1 MTWDDFRHLHRDP
14 RAVAL
19 WRGLLGP
26 VLPWLNPARRRLL
39 LGIGAFAV
47 AARLAIE
54 AVRPVGKWWDLPP
67 DWNVWPAVAA
77 LTVAFV
83 TLWYFIARRF
93 GALPPFV
100 RHRPLV
106 FLHASFWV
114 FVVAL
119 WCLHDASPWLRG
131 VLAAF
136 AAVLPF
142 LLWRLAYM
150 LQMAQRGRLSGTR
163 FTDHALY
170 VWPVWGGTDTPYG
183 KGLDYLSSAE
193 AKDADALAR
202 SQLAGIKLFVLAFA
216 CAVGH
221 RVINGGVFGVDN
233 LFRAYLGDAAL
244 DLPAIRTILS
254 DEPGAHPAWSGWIAI
269 YGDLFVRV
277 LKLAVYGHVVVGYA
291 RLCGFYVFRNTYKP
305 LLAETIIE
313 FWNRFYY
320 YFKELLV
327 HFFFI
332 PTFVARFKRSPRLRL
347 LAAVF
352 ASAFLGNAYYHVIQD
367 ESLLA
372 RDWGAISESV
382 IPRLSYAFLLAGG
395 IYVSMLR
402 QQARPGPAP
411 ARHAARRALAIIGV
425 WTFYGIIRIFH
436 ETGATPVS
444 SLRHLFA
451 FVGIGPVAV
460 PGSP

>member
-1 MTWDDFRHLHRDP
+1 MNWDDFRHLHRDP

-26 VLPWLNPARRRLL
+26 VLPWLNPSRRRVL

-54 AVRPVGKWWDLPP
+54 AVRPVGKWWVLPP
-67 DWNVWPAVAA
+67 HWDVWPVVAA
-77 LTVAFV
+77 LMIAFV
-83 TLWYFIARRF
+83 VFWFFIARRF
-93 GALPPFV
+93 DALPRFV
-100 RHRPLV
+100 TRRPLV
-106 FLHASFWV
+106 FLHASFWP
-114 FVVAL
+114 FVAVL
-119 WCLHDASPWLRG
+119 WCLPDASSWQRG

-136 AAVLPF
+136 AAILPF

-150 LQMAQRGRLSGTR
+150 LQMAQRGRMSGTR
-163 FTDHALY
+163 FNDHALY

-183 KGLDYLSSAE
+183 KGLDYLASVE

-202 SQLAGIKLFVLAFA
+202 SQLAGLKLFILAFA

-221 RVINGGVFGVDN
+221 RVINGAVFGVDN
-233 LFRAYLGDAAL
+233 LVRTFLGDAAL
-244 DLPAIRTILS
+244 DLPAIREILA
-254 DEPGAHPAWSGWIAI
+254 DGPGAQPPWVAWIAV

-352 ASAFLGNAYYHVIQD
+352 ASAFLGNVYYHVIQD
-367 ESLLA
+367 DSLLA
-372 RDWGAISESV
+372 RDWNALSDSV
-382 IPRLSYAFLLAGG
+382 VPRLSYAFLLAGG

-402 QQARPGPAP
+402 QQARQGAAP
-411 ARHAARRALAIIGV
+411 ARHWARRALAILGV
-425 WTFYGIIRIFH
+425 WTFYGVIRIFH
-436 ETGATPVS
+436 EAGATPLG
-444 SLRHLFA
+444 SLRHLLA
-451 FVGIGPVAV
+451 FVGIGPGKG
-460 PGSP
+460 PGTP